1 MLIFEN
7 HYALL
12 FIFLFSFHIVFAIG
26 VKLER
31 YMSKFTSPVCGPE
44 WTKNPILIYLKK
56 KSINPFIKAF
66 FKNEF
71 LKTHFNGLSFDICF
85 THFISKRKKIR
96 ENCWRE
102 KRRYLSQFL
111 SDVGRKGTVT

>member
-1 MLIFEN
+1 
-7 HYALL
+7 
-12 FIFLFSFHIVFAIG
+12 
-26 VKLER
+26 
-31 YMSKFTSPVCGPE
+31 MSKFSSPVCGPE

-56 KSINPFIKAF
+56 KQCINPFIKAF